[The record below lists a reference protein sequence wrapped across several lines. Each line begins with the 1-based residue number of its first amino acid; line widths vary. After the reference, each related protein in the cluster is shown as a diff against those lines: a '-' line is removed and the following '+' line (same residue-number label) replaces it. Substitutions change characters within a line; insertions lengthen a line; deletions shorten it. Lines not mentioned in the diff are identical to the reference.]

1 MRGSSFCLGCLTLCL
16 VACSPTFN
24 WRDVSLAGAPL
35 RAQMPCKPERAERQV
50 PLTAAGTTL
59 HLLSCETGGLTF
71 ALAWATLAPQDN
83 PSAVLDSWQLAGWAR
98 LRQTQAAADTPP
110 AGWTAWPMPLAG
122 AQTLRGWQG
131 QGLDHEGRTVSARQV
146 YFAHGAV
153 VYQAAVYG
161 SSNDPSVVAPFFEA
175 LRLPSTP

>member
-1 MRGSSFCLGCLTLCL
+1 MRGSSFCLWCLTLCL

-24 WRDVSLAGAPL
+24 WRDVSLEGAPL

-50 PLTAAGTTL
+50 PLNAAGTTL
-59 HLLSCETGGLTF
+59 RLLSCETGGLTF
-71 ALAWATLAPQDN
+71 ALAWANLAPQDN
-83 PSAVLDSWQLAGWAR
+83 PSVVLDGWQQAGWAR
-98 LRQTQAAADTPP
+98 LRQTGAAADTPP
-110 AGWTAWPMPLAG
+110 AGWTAWPVPLAR
-122 AQTLRGWQG
+122 AQNLRGWQG
-131 QGLDHEGRTVSARQV
+131 MGLDHEGRAVSARQV

-161 SSNDPSVVAPFFEA
+161 SSTDTSVVDPFFEA